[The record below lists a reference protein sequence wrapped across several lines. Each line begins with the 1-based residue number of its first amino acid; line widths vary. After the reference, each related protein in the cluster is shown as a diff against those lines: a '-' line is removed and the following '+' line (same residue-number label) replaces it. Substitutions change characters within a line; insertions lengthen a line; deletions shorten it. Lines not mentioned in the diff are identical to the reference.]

1 MSVISLASQDSA
13 STARICVDR
22 GFNCIEF
29 KADAGAGRCVDVIDS
44 EPGFESGAGR
54 VSGNGIPLLF
64 PFPNRIRGGRYSWRG
79 QEYHLPEELVGYDN
93 TGNAIHGFVIDRP
106 WRVVD
111 QGPDFATG
119 EFQLSVD
126 APERRKLWPADFTI
140 RVRYALSGG
149 TLRSVFQVINPDN
162 VSLPWGLGTHSYFKL
177 PLASTSQASKCLL
190 SAPVAQQWKLDE
202 CLPSGEKSAI
212 ADDVTLGEGMYFGA
226 RSFDDVLSGVPE
238 DIVECTMID
247 EEAGLQIAQRNP
259 GSFRELVVYTP
270 PNRDAV
276 CFEPYTCVTDAINL
290 QQQGVDAGW
299 QVLGPGESF
308 TTWIDI
314 EAGAVLA

>member
-1 MSVISLASQDSA
+1 MSVITINSTNSA

-22 GFNCIEF
+22 GFNCIDFQAETG
-29 KADAGAGRCVDVIDS
+29 DGRSVDVIDS
-44 EPGFESGAGR
+44 EPGFESGSGR

-79 QEYHLPEELVGYDN
+79 QNYHLPEELVGYDN

-111 QGPDFATG
+111 EGPGFVTG

-126 APERRKLWPADFTI
+126 APDRRPLWPADFTI
-140 RVRYALSGG
+140 RVRYELSGG
-149 TLRSVFQVINPDN
+149 TLRSVFQVINPDS
-162 VSLPWGLGTHSYFKL
+162 VALPWGLGTHSYFKL
-177 PLASTSQASKCLL
+177 PLANASQADRCLL
-190 SAPVAQQWKLDE
+190 TAPVTQQWDLNE
-202 CLPSGEKSAI
+202 CLPSGEKTAI
-212 ADDVTLGEGMYFGA
+212 PADVTLAEGMYFGT
-226 RSFDDVLSGVPE
+226 RRFDDVLSGVPD
-238 DIVECTMID
+238 DIVACSIID
-247 EEAGLQIAQRNP
+247 EAAGLQITQRNP

-314 EAGAVLA
+314 EAGPVLA